1 MHLTIIRIERY
12 GPWTLT
18 LGSDRES
25 ALQMLQARIYFD
37 LQRLFSE
44 KHCIVYPNRFDEY
57 FAITDGL
64 RISELVDIQ
73 RELTKLYPQLGFSMA
88 LGYGD
93 TPTQADRN
101 AFEARKKGVQIAS
114 RGIYGHDLH
123 GNRLGNHMADIRIM
137 HIDVSGL
144 GQLNLEM
151 SPYQVTSMIFGIYS
165 RLVDKFMEKD
175 CLTFYLGGDNFMVVA
190 SNVLKEEVEGILL
203 GITEDTSISLNC
215 GIGKGKTGREAAMLA
230 TKALDKIR
238 ELRDNG
244 THISIYEI

>member
-1 MHLTIIRIERY
+1 MHLTIIKIDRY

-37 LQRLFSE
+37 IQRLFSE
-44 KHCIVYPNRFDEY
+44 KHCIVYPNRFDEF
-57 FAITDGL
+57 FAITNGL
-64 RISELVDIQ
+64 LISELVDIQ
-73 RELTKLYPQLGFSMA
+73 RKLTELYPQLGFSMA

-93 TPTQADRN
+93 TPTQADRS

-123 GNRLGNHMADIRIM
+123 GNQVGNHMSDIRIM

-144 GQLNLEM
+144 SKLNLEM
-151 SPYQVTSMIFGIYS
+151 SPYQVTSMIFDIYS
-165 RLVDKFMEKD
+165 RLVDKFMKKD
-175 CLTFYLGGDNFMVVA
+175 CLTFYLGGDNFMVIA
-190 SNVLKEEVEGILL
+190 SNILKEEVENILL
-203 GITEDTSISLNC
+203 EITEDTHIPLNC
-215 GIGKGKTGREAAMLA
+215 GIGKGKTGREAAMIA
-230 TKALDKIR
+230 TKALDKVR

-244 THISIYEI
+244 THTSIYEI

>member
-1 MHLTIIRIERY
+1 MHLTIIKIDRY

-18 LGSDRES
+18 LGSDREPT
-25 ALQMLQARIYFD
+25 LQMLQARIYFD
-37 LQRLFSE
+37 IQRLFSE

-57 FAITDGL
+57 FAITNGL
-64 RISELVDIQ
+64 LISELIDIQ

-101 AFEARKKGVQIAS
+101 AFEARKNGFQIAS
-114 RGIYGHDLH
+114 RYIFGHDLKV
-123 GNRLGNHMADIRIM
+123 NQLGNHMTDIRIM

-144 GQLNLEM
+144 SKLNLKM

-165 RLVDKFMEKD
+165 RLVDRFVEKE

-190 SNVLKEEVEGILL
+190 SNILKEEVENILL
-203 GITEDTSISLNC
+203 GITEDTRIPLNC
-215 GIGKGKTGREAAMLA
+215 GIGKGKTGREAAMNA

-244 THISIYEI
+244 TNVSIYEI

>member
-1 MHLTIIRIERY
+1 MHLTVIKIDKY

-25 ALQMLQARIYFD
+25 TLQMLQARIYFD
-37 LQRLFSE
+37 IQRLFSE

-57 FAITDGL
+57 FAITNGL
-64 RISELVDIQ
+64 LISELADIQ

-93 TPTQADRN
+93 TPTQADIS
-101 AFEARKKGVQIAS
+101 AFEARKNGVQIAS
-114 RGIYGHDLH
+114 REIFGHNLH
-123 GNRLGNHMADIRIM
+123 VNQLGNHMTDIRIM

-144 GQLNLEM
+144 SKLNMKM

-165 RLVDKFMEKD
+165 RLVEKFVEKE

-190 SNVLKEEVEGILL
+190 SNILKEEAGDILL
-203 GITEDTSISLNC
+203 RITEDTRIPLNC
-215 GIGKGKTGREAAMLA
+215 GIGKGKTGREAAMNA
-230 TKALDKIR
+230 TRALDKIR

-244 THISIYEI
+244 TNVSIYEI

>member
-1 MHLTIIRIERY
+1 MHLTVIKIDRY

-37 LQRLFSE
+37 IQRLFSE

-57 FAITDGL
+57 FAITNGL
-64 RISELVDIQ
+64 LISDLVDIQ

-88 LGYGD
+88 LGDGD
-93 TPTQADRN
+93 TPTQADRS
-101 AFEARKKGVQIAS
+101 AFDARKNGVQIAS

-123 GNRLGNHMADIRIM
+123 GNQLGNHMTDIRIM

-144 GQLNLEM
+144 SKLNLEM

-190 SNVLKEEVEGILL
+190 SNILKEEVENILL
-203 GITEDTSISLNC
+203 GITEDTRIPLNC
-215 GIGKGKTGREAAMLA
+215 GIGKGKTGREAAMIA

-244 THISIYEI
+244 THVSIYEI

>member
-1 MHLTIIRIERY
+1 MHLTIIRIDRY

-44 KHCIVYPNRFDEY
+44 KQCIVYPNRFDEY

-93 TPTQADRN
+93 TPTQADRS

-123 GNRLGNHMADIRIM
+123 GNRLGNHMTDIRIM

-215 GIGKGKTGREAAMLA
+215 GIGKGKTGREAAMIA

-244 THISIYEI
+244 THLSIYEI

>member
-1 MHLTIIRIERY
+1 MHLTIIRIDRY

-64 RISELVDIQ
+64 RISDLVDIQ

-93 TPTQADRN
+93 TPTQADRS

-123 GNRLGNHMADIRIM
+123 GNRLGNHMTDIRIM

-151 SPYQVTSMIFGIYS
+151 SPYQVTSMIFSIYS
-165 RLVDKFMEKD
+165 RLVAKFMEKD

-190 SNVLKEEVEGILL
+190 SNILKEEVEGILL

-244 THISIYEI
+244 THLSIYEI

>member
-1 MHLTIIRIERY
+1 MHLTIIKIDRY

-25 ALQMLQARIYFD
+25 VLQMLQARIYFD
-37 LQRLFSE
+37 IQRLFSE

-57 FAITDGL
+57 FAITNGL
-64 RISELVDIQ
+64 SISELENIQ
-73 RELTKLYPQLGFSMA
+73 RELAKLYPQLGFSMA
-88 LGYGD
+88 VGSGD
-93 TPTQADRN
+93 TPSQADRE
-101 AFEARKKGVQIAS
+101 AFEARKNGVQIAS
-114 RGIYGHDLH
+114 SGIYGHDLD
-123 GNRLGNHMADIRIM
+123 GKQLGNHKTDIRIL

-144 GQLNLEM
+144 SKLNLKM

-190 SNVLKEEVEGILL
+190 SNILKEEVENILL
-203 GITEDTSISLNC
+203 GITEDTRIPLNC
-215 GIGKGKTGREAAMLA
+215 GIGKGKTGREAAMIA

-244 THISIYEI
+244 SHVSIYEI

>member
-1 MHLTIIRIERY
+1 MHLTIIKIDRY

-37 LQRLFSE
+37 IQRLFSE
-44 KHCIVYPNRFDEY
+44 KHCIVYPNRFDEF
-57 FAITDGL
+57 FAITNGL
-64 RISELVDIQ
+64 LISELVDIQ
-73 RELTKLYPQLGFSMA
+73 RKLTELYPQLGFSMA

-93 TPTQADRN
+93 TPTQADRS

-123 GNRLGNHMADIRIM
+123 GNQVGNHMTNIRIM

-144 GQLNLEM
+144 SKLNLEM
-151 SPYQVTSMIFGIYS
+151 SPYQVTSMIFDIYS
-165 RLVDKFMEKD
+165 RLVDKFMKKD
-175 CLTFYLGGDNFMVVA
+175 CLTFYLGGDNFMVIA
-190 SNVLKEEVEGILL
+190 SNILKEEVENILL
-203 GITEDTSISLNC
+203 EITEDTHIPLNC
-215 GIGKGKTGREAAMLA
+215 GIGKGKTGREAAMIA
-230 TKALDKIR
+230 TKALDKVR

-244 THISIYEI
+244 THASIYEI

>member
-1 MHLTIIRIERY
+1 MHLTIIKIDRY

-25 ALQMLQARIYFD
+25 VLQMLQARIYFD
-37 LQRLFSE
+37 IQRLFSE

-57 FAITDGL
+57 FAITNGL
-64 RISELVDIQ
+64 LISELGNIQ
-73 RELTKLYPQLGFSMA
+73 RELAKLYPQLGFSMA
-88 LGYGD
+88 VGSGD
-93 TPTQADRN
+93 TPSQADRD
-101 AFEARKKGVQIAS
+101 AFEARKNGVQIAS
-114 RGIYGHDLH
+114 SGIYGHDLD
-123 GNRLGNHMADIRIM
+123 GNQLGNHKTDIRIL

-144 GQLNLEM
+144 SKLNLKM

-190 SNVLKEEVEGILL
+190 SNILKEEVENILL
-203 GITEDTSISLNC
+203 GITEDTSIPLNC
-215 GIGKGKTGREAAMLA
+215 GIGKGKTGREAAMIA

-244 THISIYEI
+244 SHVSIYEI

>member
-1 MHLTIIRIERY
+1 MHLTIIKIDRY

-37 LQRLFSE
+37 IQRLFSE
-44 KHCIVYPNRFDEY
+44 KHCIVYPNRFDEF
-57 FAITDGL
+57 FAITNGL
-64 RISELVDIQ
+64 LISELVDIQ
-73 RELTKLYPQLGFSMA
+73 RKLTKLYPQLGFSMA

-93 TPTQADRN
+93 TPTQADRS

-123 GNRLGNHMADIRIM
+123 GVGNHMTDIRIM

-144 GQLNLEM
+144 SKLNLEM
-151 SPYQVTSMIFGIYS
+151 SPYQVTSMIFDIYS

-175 CLTFYLGGDNFMVVA
+175 CLTFYLGGDNFMVIA
-190 SNVLKEEVEGILL
+190 SNILKEEVENILL
-203 GITEDTSISLNC
+203 EITEDTRIPLNC
-215 GIGKGKTGREAAMLA
+215 GIGKGKTGREAAMIA
-230 TKALDKIR
+230 TKALDKVR

-244 THISIYEI
+244 THVSIYEI

>member
-1 MHLTIIRIERY
+1 MHLTIIKIDRY

-25 ALQMLQARIYFD
+25 VLQMLQARIYFD
-37 LQRLFSE
+37 IQRLFSE

-64 RISELVDIQ
+64 LISELVNIQ
-73 RELTKLYPQLGFSMA
+73 RELAKLYPQLGFSMA
-88 LGYGD
+88 LGSGD
-93 TPTQADRN
+93 TPSQADRN
-101 AFEARKKGVQIAS
+101 AFEARKNGVQIAS
-114 RGIYGHDLH
+114 SGIYGSDLD
-123 GNRLGNHMADIRIM
+123 GNQQGSHKTDIRIL

-144 GQLNLEM
+144 SKLNLKM

-190 SNVLKEEVEGILL
+190 SNILKEEVENILL
-203 GITEDTSISLNC
+203 GITEDTRVPLNC
-215 GIGKGKTGREAAMLA
+215 GIGKGKTGREAAMIA

-244 THISIYEI
+244 SHVSIYEI

>member
-1 MHLTIIRIERY
+1 MHLTIIKIDRY

-25 ALQMLQARIYFD
+25 TLQMLQARIYFD
-37 LQRLFSE
+37 IQRLFSE

-57 FAITDGL
+57 FAITNGL
-64 RISELVDIQ
+64 LISELGNIQ
-73 RELTKLYPQLGFSMA
+73 RELAKLYPQLGFSMA
-88 LGYGD
+88 VGSGD
-93 TPTQADRN
+93 TPSQADRD
-101 AFEARKKGVQIAS
+101 AFEARKNGVQIAS
-114 RGIYGHDLH
+114 SGIYGHDLD
-123 GNRLGNHMADIRIM
+123 GNQLGNHKTDIRIL

-144 GQLNLEM
+144 SKLNLKM

-165 RLVDKFMEKD
+165 RLVDKFVEKE

-190 SNVLKEEVEGILL
+190 SNILKEEVENMLL
-203 GITEDTSISLNC
+203 GITEDTRIPLNC
-215 GIGKGKTGREAAMLA
+215 GIGKGKTGREAAMIA

-244 THISIYEI
+244 SHVSIYEI

>member
-1 MHLTIIRIERY
+1 
-12 GPWTLT
+12 
-18 LGSDRES
+18 
-25 ALQMLQARIYFD
+25 MLQARIYFD
-37 LQRLFSE
+37 IQRLFSE

-64 RISELVDIQ
+64 LISELVNIQ
-73 RELTKLYPQLGFSMA
+73 RELAKLYPQLGFSMA
-88 LGYGD
+88 VGSGD
-93 TPTQADRN
+93 TPSQADRN
-101 AFEARKKGVQIAS
+101 AFEARKNGVQIAS
-114 RGIYGHDLH
+114 SRIYGHDLD
-123 GNRLGNHMADIRIM
+123 GNQLGNHKTDIRIL

-144 GQLNLEM
+144 SKLNLKM

-190 SNVLKEEVEGILL
+190 SNILKEEVENILL
-203 GITEDTSISLNC
+203 GITEDTRVPLNC
-215 GIGKGKTGREAAMLA
+215 GIGKGKTGREAAMIA

-244 THISIYEI
+244 SHVSIYEI

>member
-1 MHLTIIRIERY
+1 MHLTIIKIDRY

-37 LQRLFSE
+37 IQRLFSE
-44 KHCIVYPNRFDEY
+44 KHCIVYPNRFDEF
-57 FAITDGL
+57 FAITNGL
-64 RISELVDIQ
+64 LISELVDIQ
-73 RELTKLYPQLGFSMA
+73 RKLTELYPQLGFSMA

-93 TPTQADRN
+93 TPTQADRS

-123 GNRLGNHMADIRIM
+123 GNQVGNHMSDIRIM

-144 GQLNLEM
+144 SKLNLEM
-151 SPYQVTSMIFGIYS
+151 SPYQVTSMIFDIYS
-165 RLVDKFMEKD
+165 RLVDKFMKKD
-175 CLTFYLGGDNFMVVA
+175 CLTFYLGGDNFMVIA
-190 SNVLKEEVEGILL
+190 SNILKEEVENILL
-203 GITEDTSISLNC
+203 EITEDTHIPLNC
-215 GIGKGKTGREAAMLA
+215 GIGKGKTGREAAMIA
-230 TKALDKIR
+230 TKALDKVR

-244 THISIYEI
+244 THASIYEI

>member
-1 MHLTIIRIERY
+1 MHLTIIKIDRY

-25 ALQMLQARIYFD
+25 VLQMLQARIYFD
-37 LQRLFSE
+37 IQRLFSE

-57 FAITDGL
+57 FAITNGL
-64 RISELVDIQ
+64 LISELENIQ
-73 RELTKLYPQLGFSMA
+73 RELAKLYPQLGFSMA
-88 LGYGD
+88 IGSGY
-93 TPTQADRN
+93 TPSHADRE
-101 AFEARKKGVQIAS
+101 AFEARKNGVQIAS
-114 RGIYGHDLH
+114 SGIYGHDLD
-123 GNRLGNHMADIRIM
+123 GNQLCNHKTDIRIL

-144 GQLNLEM
+144 SKLNLKM

-190 SNVLKEEVEGILL
+190 SNILKEEVENILL
-203 GITEDTSISLNC
+203 GITEDTRIPLNC
-215 GIGKGKTGREAAMLA
+215 GIGKGKTGREAAMIA

-244 THISIYEI
+244 SHVSIYEI

>member
-1 MHLTIIRIERY
+1 MHLTIIRIDRY

-88 LGYGD
+88 LGCGD
-93 TPTQADRN
+93 TPTQADRS
-101 AFEARKKGVQIAS
+101 AFEARKKGVQIAF

-123 GNRLGNHMADIRIM
+123 ENRLGNHMTDIRIM

-244 THISIYEI
+244 THLSIYEI

>member
-1 MHLTIIRIERY
+1 MHLTVIKIDKY

-25 ALQMLQARIYFD
+25 TLQMLQARIYFD
-37 LQRLFSE
+37 IQRLFSE

-57 FAITDGL
+57 FAITNGL
-64 RISELVDIQ
+64 LISELADIQ

-93 TPTQADRN
+93 TPTQADIS
-101 AFEARKKGVQIAS
+101 AFEARKNGVQIAS
-114 RGIYGHDLH
+114 QEIFGHSLH
-123 GNRLGNHMADIRIM
+123 VNQLGNHMTDIRIM

-144 GQLNLEM
+144 SKLNMKM

-165 RLVDKFMEKD
+165 RLVEKFVEKE

-190 SNVLKEEVEGILL
+190 SNILKEEAGDILL
-203 GITEDTSISLNC
+203 RITEDTRIPLNC
-215 GIGKGKTGREAAMLA
+215 GIGKGKTGREAAMNA
-230 TKALDKIR
+230 TRALDKIR

-244 THISIYEI
+244 TNVSIYEI

>member
-1 MHLTIIRIERY
+1 MHLTIIKIDRY

-25 ALQMLQARIYFD
+25 VLQMLQARIYFD
-37 LQRLFSE
+37 IQRLFSE

-57 FAITDGL
+57 FAITNGL
-64 RISELVDIQ
+64 LISELGNIH
-73 RELTKLYPQLGFSMA
+73 RELAKLYPQLGFSMA
-88 LGYGD
+88 VGFGD
-93 TPTQADRN
+93 TPSQADRD
-101 AFEARKKGVQIAS
+101 AFEARKNGVQIAS
-114 RGIYGHDLH
+114 SGIYGHDLD
-123 GNRLGNHMADIRIM
+123 GNQLGNHKTDIRIL

-144 GQLNLEM
+144 SKLNLKM

-190 SNVLKEEVEGILL
+190 SNILKEEVENILL
-203 GITEDTSISLNC
+203 GITEDTSILLNC
-215 GIGKGKTGREAAMLA
+215 GIGKGKTGREAAMIA

-244 THISIYEI
+244 SHVSIYEI

>member
-1 MHLTIIRIERY
+1 MHLTIIKIDRY

-25 ALQMLQARIYFD
+25 VLQMLQARIYFD
-37 LQRLFSE
+37 IQRLFSE

-64 RISELVDIQ
+64 LISELVDIQ

-93 TPTQADRN
+93 TPSQADRR
-101 AFEARKKGVQIAS
+101 AFEARKNGIQIAS
-114 RGIYGHDLH
+114 GGIYGNDSDE
-123 GNRLGNHMADIRIM
+123 NRLVNHSTDIRIM
-137 HIDVSGL
+137 HIDVNGL
-144 GQLNLEM
+144 SKLNLEM
-151 SPYQVTSMIFGIYS
+151 SPYQVTSMIFSIYS

-175 CLTFYLGGDNFMVVA
+175 CLTFYLGGDNFMVIA
-190 SNVLKEEVEGILL
+190 SNILKEEVENILL
-203 GITEDTSISLNC
+203 GITKDTRVPLNC
-215 GIGKGKTGREAAMLA
+215 GIGKGKTGREAAMIA
-230 TKALDKIR
+230 TKALDTIR

-244 THISIYEI
+244 SHLSIYEI

>member
-1 MHLTIIRIERY
+1 MHLTIIKIDRY

-37 LQRLFSE
+37 IQRLFSE
-44 KHCIVYPNRFDEY
+44 KHCIVYPNRFDEF
-57 FAITDGL
+57 FAITNGL
-64 RISELVDIQ
+64 LISELVDIQ

-93 TPTQADRN
+93 TPTQADRS

-114 RGIYGHDLH
+114 RGIYGYDLH
-123 GNRLGNHMADIRIM
+123 GVGNHMTDIRIM

-144 GQLNLEM
+144 SKLNLEM
-151 SPYQVTSMIFGIYS
+151 SPYQVTSMIFDIYS

-175 CLTFYLGGDNFMVVA
+175 CLTFYLGGDNFMVIA
-190 SNVLKEEVEGILL
+190 SNILKEEVENILL
-203 GITEDTSISLNC
+203 EITEDTRIPLNC
-215 GIGKGKTGREAAMLA
+215 GIGKGKTGREAAMIA
-230 TKALDKIR
+230 TKALDKVR

-244 THISIYEI
+244 THVSIYEI

>member
-1 MHLTIIRIERY
+1 MHLTIIKIDRY

-37 LQRLFSE
+37 IQRLFSE
-44 KHCIVYPNRFDEY
+44 KHCIVYPNRFDEF
-57 FAITDGL
+57 FAITNGL
-64 RISELVDIQ
+64 LISELVDIQ
-73 RELTKLYPQLGFSMA
+73 RKLTELYPQLGFSMA

-93 TPTQADRN
+93 TPTQADRS

-123 GNRLGNHMADIRIM
+123 GNQVGNHMTDIRIM

-144 GQLNLEM
+144 SKLNLEM
-151 SPYQVTSMIFGIYS
+151 SPYQVTSMIFDIYS
-165 RLVDKFMEKD
+165 RLVDKFMKKD
-175 CLTFYLGGDNFMVVA
+175 CLTFYLGGDNFMVIA
-190 SNVLKEEVEGILL
+190 SKILKEEVENILL
-203 GITEDTSISLNC
+203 EITEDTHIPLNC
-215 GIGKGKTGREAAMLA
+215 GIGKGKTGREAAMIA
-230 TKALDKIR
+230 TKALDKVR

-244 THISIYEI
+244 THASIYEI

>member
-1 MHLTIIRIERY
+1 MHLTIIKIDGY

-37 LQRLFSE
+37 IQRLFSE

-64 RISELVDIQ
+64 LVSELVDIQ
-73 RELTKLYPQLGFSMA
+73 EDLMKLYPQLGFSMA

-93 TPTQADRN
+93 TPTQADKS
-101 AFEARKKGVQIAS
+101 AFEARKRGIQIVS
-114 RGIYGHDLH
+114 RGIYSHDSSGNQL
-123 GNRLGNHMADIRIM
+123 GNRITDIRIF

-144 GQLNLEM
+144 SKLEI

-165 RLVDKFMEKD
+165 QLVDKFIERD
-175 CLTFYLGGDNFMVVA
+175 CLTFYLGGDNFMVIA
-190 SNVLKEEVEGILL
+190 SNIPKEEVKRILV
-203 GITEDTSISLNC
+203 GITQDTHIPLNC
-215 GIGKGKTGREAAMLA
+215 GIGRGKTGREAAMLA
-230 TKALDKIR
+230 TMALDKIR
-238 ELRDNG
+238 KLRDSG
-244 THISIYEI
+244 RDVSIYEI